1 MVMKMNK
8 GISIAI
14 WIILAIAV
22 IGVIVLIAQP
32 KGNPNVTPEDNPNA
46 TAPTDLGT
54 ETTPTTCTDPS
65 CFSTHFLE
73 CTPSELEMPFGDD
86 STYIITMI
94 GAENGNCHYTAKII
108 DKQGNVFN
116 GVSTD
121 CLVPLDKMTSERME
135 HLFGVDS
142 TPGKEAV
149 KAEQD
154 KLDADYC
161 VTQ

>member
-1 MVMKMNK
+1 MKMNK

-32 KGNPNVTPEDNPNA
+32 KDNSNVTPVDNPNA
-46 TAPTDLGT
+46 
-54 ETTPTTCTDPS
+54 TTPTTCTDPS
-65 CFSTHFLE
+65 CFNTHFLE
-73 CTPSELEMPFGDD
+73 CMPSELEMPFGDD
-86 STYIITMI
+86 STYIITII
-94 GAENGNCHYTAKII
+94 GAENGNCHYTAKVV
-108 DKQGNVFN
+108 DKQGNVFT

-121 CLVPLDKMTSERME
+121 CLVPLDKMTSERLE
-135 HLFGVDS
+135 HLFGGDNA
-142 TPGKEAV
+142 PGKEAV